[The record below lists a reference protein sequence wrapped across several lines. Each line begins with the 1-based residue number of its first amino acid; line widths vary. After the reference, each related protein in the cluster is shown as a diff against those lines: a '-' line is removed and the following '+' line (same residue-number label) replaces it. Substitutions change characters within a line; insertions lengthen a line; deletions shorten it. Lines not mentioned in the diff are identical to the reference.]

1 MLNKCRMP
9 KTNSEYDMLSYYA
22 REWTGDWTPLW
33 DGLRNPIHQVTR
45 HEGCYLILVLV
56 EVHISGD
63 TEC

>member
-1 MLNKCRMP
+1 MLTKCVMS
-9 KTNSEYDMLSYYA
+9 KTIPQYYMLSYYA

-33 DGLRNPIHQVTR
+33 DGLRNPIQQVTR
-45 HEGCYLILVLV
+45 YEVFSLIRFLG